1 MMQGMQQKN
10 DHSFRRPDCDSSDSC
25 SSNKVDNESFKN
37 KEPCPLRVLQPQ
49 ASKTETTCTFATTM
63 CCHAGTTTATTDS
76 PEVAHSSV
84 REAALLINYV
94 PTDREVHRSK
104 GIAVPK
110 SLYNTPMGLKRQTR
124 FVREAAV
131 IIFYTA
137 GQVGRSVTG
146 AASNRSKGEA
156 KSP

>member
-10 DHSFRRPDCDSSDSC
+10 DHPFRRPDCDSSDSC
-25 SSNKVDNESFKN
+25 SSNEVDNESFK
-37 KEPCPLRVLQPQ
+37 KPQ
-49 ASKTETTCTFATTM
+49 ASKTETTCTFPTTM
-63 CCHAGTTTATTDS
+63 CCHAGTTTATMDS

-110 SLYNTPMGLKRQTR
+110 RLYNHPMGLKRRTR

-131 IIFYTA
+131 TIFYTA

>member
-10 DHSFRRPDCDSSDSC
+10 DHPFRRPDCDSSDSC
-25 SSNKVDNESFKN
+25 SSNEVDNESFK
-37 KEPCPLRVLQPQ
+37 KPQ
-49 ASKTETTCTFATTM
+49 ASKTETTCTFPTTM
-63 CCHAGTTTATTDS
+63 CCHAGTTTATMDS
-76 PEVAHSSV
+76 PEVAHSS
-84 REAALLINYV
+84 
-94 PTDREVHRSK
+94 VHRSK

-110 SLYNTPMGLKRQTR
+110 RLYNHPMGLKRRTR

-131 IIFYTA
+131 TIFYTA

>member
-1 MMQGMQQKN
+1 MT
-10 DHSFRRPDCDSSDSC
+10 C
-25 SSNKVDNESFKN
+25 

-84 REAALLINYV
+84 
-94 PTDREVHRSK
+94 HRSK

-110 SLYNTPMGLKRQTR
+110 RLYNYPVGLKRRTH

-131 IIFYTA
+131 AIFYTA
-137 GQVGRSVTG
+137 GLVGRSVTG

-156 KSP
+156 KSPLEKETYAVFSDFFNHFLKHTVLIGEVEQMKKLLNKALANKIMTL

>member
-1 MMQGMQQKN
+1 MKWTM
-10 DHSFRRPDCDSSDSC
+10 SRL
-25 SSNKVDNESFKN
+25 KN
-37 KEPCPLRVLQPQ
+37 KEPCPLRMLQPQ

-63 CCHAGTTTATTDS
+63 CCHAGTATATTDS
-76 PEVAHSSV
+76 PEVAQSSV

-110 SLYNTPMGLKRQTR
+110 RLYNRPMGLKRQTR

-131 IIFYTA
+131 TIFYTA
-137 GQVGRSVTG
+137 GQVSRSVTG

-156 KSP
+156 KFPKEKETYAVFSDFFNHFFWSTPF